1 MYHAP
6 SSSLVSEAGPVIS
19 FRRSPLRASWSHLSG
34 TMGALRTIY
43 TTEGVTA
50 LWKGVGATV
59 VGVMPARAIYF
70 SSYTRGKHVLT
81 EWNGGN
87 ESSLVHLG
95 AAGIAGVSTATL
107 TNPIWMVKTKMQLQ
121 SSASNTGLV
130 YKNSFDCAHKIFQTE
145 GIRGLYKG
153 LTASFLGIGES
164 SIQWVLYEKMKKDLA
179 HARLRT
185 KQLHD
190 PAFDLPPGMDAKSLL
205 SWLDVFAV
213 AAVSKLFAAAV
224 SYPHEVLRTRL
235 REDSSK
241 YHGLMQTAGR
251 IWKEEGGAAFYGGM
265 TAHLL
270 RVVPNSAILFFCY
283 ELMCSTY
290 AKLYM

>member
-1 MYHAP
+1 
-6 SSSLVSEAGPVIS
+6 
-19 FRRSPLRASWSHLSG
+19 
-34 TMGALRTIY
+34 MGALRNIY
-43 TTEGVTA
+43 VTEGVTA

-70 SSYTRGKHVLT
+70 SSYTHGKHMFT
-81 EWNGGN
+81 EWNGGK
-87 ESSLVHLG
+87 ESSAVHLG
-95 AAGIAGVSTATL
+95 AAAMAGVTTATV

-121 SSASNTGLV
+121 SSAVGAPIL
-130 YKNSFDCAHKIFQTE
+130 YKNSVDCAQQIFRTE
-145 GIRGLYKG
+145 GVRGLYKG

-164 SIQWVLYEKMKKDLA
+164 SLQWVLYEKMKKDLA
-179 HARLRT
+179 IIRIKERTAR
-185 KQLHD
+185 D
-190 PAFDLPPGMDAKSLL
+190 PSFELAPGADPKSILG
-205 SWLDVFAV
+205 WIDVFSV
-213 AAVSKLFAAAV
+213 AAVSKLFAAVV

-241 YHGLMQTAGR
+241 YTGLMQTTAR
-251 IWKEEGGAAFYGGM
+251 IWKEEGAAAFYGGM

-290 AKLYM
+290 VKFYM

>member
-1 MYHAP
+1 MYVSP
-6 SSSLVSEAGPVIS
+6 SIS
-19 FRRSPLRASWSHLSG
+19 GELATLNFRRSPIRASLGHLSG
-34 TMGALRTIY
+34 TIGILRSIY
-43 TTEGVTA
+43 VTEGFGA
-50 LWKGVGATV
+50 LWKGIGPTV

-70 SSYTRGKHVLT
+70 SAYSHGKHMLT
-81 EWNGGN
+81 DYNGGK
-87 ESSLVHLG
+87 ETSLVHLG
-95 AAGIAGVSTATL
+95 AAACAGITTATA

-121 SSASNTGLV
+121 SSATASSLL
-130 YKNSFDCAHKIFQTE
+130 YKNSFDCAVKIFQTE

-164 SIQWVLYEKMKKDLA
+164 SLQWVMYEKMKKDLA
-179 HARLRT
+179 ASRLRKAQARDVT
-185 KQLHD
+185 FTLAPGAD
-190 PAFDLPPGMDAKSLL
+190 PKSLL
-205 SWLDVFAV
+205 NWLDVFAV
-213 AAVSKLFAAAV
+213 AAVSKLFAAVV

-241 YHGLMQTAGR
+241 YTGLIQTTAR
-251 IWKEEGGAAFYGGM
+251 IWKEEGATAFYGGM

-290 AKLYM
+290 TRLYM

>member
-1 MYHAP
+1 
-6 SSSLVSEAGPVIS
+6 
-19 FRRSPLRASWSHLSG
+19 
-34 TMGALRTIY
+34 MGALRTIY
-43 TTEGVTA
+43 VTEGVTA
-50 LWKGVGATV
+50 LWKGMGATV

-95 AAGIAGVSTATL
+95 AAAIAGITTATA

-121 SSASNTGLV
+121 SSASPGTMV
-130 YKNSFDCAHKIFQTE
+130 YRNSLDCASKIFQAE
-145 GIRGLYKG
+145 GVRGLYKG

-164 SIQWVLYEKMKKDLA
+164 SIQWVLYEKLKKDLA
-179 HARLRT
+179 QSKMKRM
-185 KQLHD
+185 QLAD
-190 PAFDLPPGMDAKSLL
+190 PVFTLAPGADPKSLL
-205 SWLDVFAV
+205 TWIDVFSV
-213 AAVSKLFAAAV
+213 AAVSKLFAALV

-235 REDSSK
+235 REDSTK
-241 YHGLMQTAGR
+241 YKGLMQTTTR
-251 IWKEEGGAAFYGGM
+251 IMREEGPAAFYGGM

-290 AKLYM
+290 VRLYME